1 MVEVRIAARGE
12 VVNGEV
18 AWPFK
23 RWVVRFHETTVTD
36 GRPDQ
41 RDLTFLVHSPSRDL
55 GVMGGAGQR
64 GVLHRYPGRGY
75 WFVPFLE
82 RALKGNGRFSQRSPN
97 GAELISESPR
107 SSPADEAL
115 EDEIADVVGR
125 AIGGD
130 ALRDPGHVFDE
141 IDEIQIEII
150 LD

>member
-1 MVEVRIAARGE
+1 M
-12 VVNGEV
+12 GEV
-18 AWPFK
+18 AWPF
-23 RWVVRFHETTVTD
+23 RDGSSASIEPRLRTGDRISAISRFSSILPPGIWVSWGR
-36 GRPDQ
+36 GRPT
-41 RDLTFLVHSPSRDL
+41 RRPASVPRAWLLVRPLPR
-55 GVMGGAGQR
+55 AGTQ
-64 GVLHRYPGRGY
+64 G
-75 WFVPFLE
+75 
-82 RALKGNGRFSQRSPN
+82 KRSLQPEISN